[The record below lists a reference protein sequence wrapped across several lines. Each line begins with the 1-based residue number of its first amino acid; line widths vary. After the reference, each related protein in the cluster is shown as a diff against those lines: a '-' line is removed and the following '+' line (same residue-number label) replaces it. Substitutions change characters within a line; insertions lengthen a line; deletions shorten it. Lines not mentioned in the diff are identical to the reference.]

1 MPLNIDDKKSII
13 KYRVEK
19 SASTMIEAK
28 DNAKLGHWNLV
39 ANRLYYA
46 LFYMIAA
53 LLLDK
58 DIQFKSHAGAI
69 RAIGLHFVSKG
80 LLTPE
85 DGILISRLQ
94 SMRSSGDYDDLF
106 NWTEGKVAPM
116 FEPTEALLDKMKQ
129 MITLK

>member
-1 MPLNIDDKKSII
+1 MSLNIDDKKNII

-19 SASTMIEAK
+19 SASTIIEAK

-69 RAIGLHFVSKG
+69 RAIGLNFVSEYRYDARGRVTTK
-80 LLTPE
+80 
-85 DGILISRLQ
+85 ILPGAEYIEYWHDKADRVICMQDASYACET
-94 SMRSSGDYDDLF
+94 SSTNSL
-106 NWTEGKVAPM
+106 
-116 FEPTEALLDKMKQ
+116 
-129 MITLK
+129 

>member
-1 MPLNIDDKKSII
+1 MPLNIDDKKNII

-19 SASTMIEAK
+19 SSSTIIEAK

-80 LLTPE
+80 LLTSE
-85 DGILISRLQ
+85 EGSLISRLQ
-94 SMRSSGDYDDLF
+94 NMRSSGDYDDLF
-106 NWTEGKVAPM
+106 NWTEENVAPM
-116 FEPTEALLDKMKQ
+116 FEPTEALLNKMKQ

>member
-80 LLTPE
+80 LLTSE
-85 DGILISRLQ
+85 EGGLISRLQ
-94 SMRSSGDYDDLF
+94 NMRSSGDYDDLF
-106 NWTEGKVAPM
+106 NWTEENVAPM
-116 FEPTEALLDKMKQ
+116 FEPTEALQEKMKQ
-129 MITLK
+129 MIALK

>member
-1 MPLNIDDKKSII
+1 MPLNIDDKKNII

-19 SASTMIEAK
+19 SASTIIEAK

-80 LLTPE
+80 LLTSE
-85 DGILISRLQ
+85 EGSLISRLQ
-94 SMRSSGDYDDLF
+94 NMRSSGDYDDLF
-106 NWTEGKVAPM
+106 NWTEENVAPM
-116 FEPTEALLDKMKQ
+116 FEPTEALLNKMKQ

>member
-1 MPLNIDDKKSII
+1 MPLNIDDKKNII

-19 SASTMIEAK
+19 SASTIIEAK

-80 LLTPE
+80 LLTSE
-85 DGILISRLQ
+85 EGSLISRLQ
-94 SMRSSGDYDDLF
+94 NMRSSGDYDDLF
-106 NWTEGKVAPM
+106 NWTEENVAPM

-129 MITLK
+129 MISLK

>member
-69 RAIGLHFVSKG
+69 RAIGLHFVSSFWVVFA
-80 LLTPE
+80 
-85 DGILISRLQ
+85 IS
-94 SMRSSGDYDDLF
+94 
-106 NWTEGKVAPM
+106 
-116 FEPTEALLDKMKQ
+116 
-129 MITLK
+129 I

>member
-1 MPLNIDDKKSII
+1 MSLNIDDKKNII

-19 SASTMIEAK
+19 SASTIIEAK

-69 RAIGLHFVSKG
+69 RAIGLNFVSKG

-85 DGILISRLQ
+85 EGSLISRLQ

-106 NWTEGKVAPM
+106 NWTEEKVAPM

>member
-1 MPLNIDDKKSII
+1 MPLNIEDKKSII
-13 KYRVEK
+13 EYRVEK
-19 SASTMIEAK
+19 SAMTMIEAR

-39 ANRLYYA
+39 ANRLYYSM
-46 LFYMIAA
+46 FYMIAA

-69 RAIGLHFVSKG
+69 RTIGLHFVTKG

-85 DGILISRLQ
+85 DGSLLSHLQ

-106 NWTEGKVAPM
+106 DWTEEKIAPM
-116 FEPTEALLDKMKQ
+116 FEPTQALLDKMKQ
-129 MITLK
+129 MITQK

>member
-80 LLTPE
+80 LLTSE
-85 DGILISRLQ
+85 EGGLISRLQ
-94 SMRSSGDYDDLF
+94 NMRSSGDYDDLF
-106 NWTEGKVAPM
+106 NWTEENVAPM
-116 FEPTEALLDKMKQ
+116 FEPTEALLEKMKQ
-129 MITLK
+129 MIALK